1 MESGEKM
8 AGPEKVLPNGLI
20 LLSLEREWKEPL
32 DFFAS
37 ISVHVIFTGVRQSPE
52 ARSFLS
58 IRSPPPLPLPP
69 FECGSGAPPNYV
81 RSKLSTCAPVRSNSI
96 DFSRAVVPSLALALA
111 STPLS
116 TSKPYFIS
124 TMIDDDDDD
133 DDDRASSARLS
144 TADDGGG
151 CGGRGDDD
159 GDDDDDDDDWHH
171 PEALV
176 VWIRAEARSG

>member
-1 MESGEKM
+1 MLYSRGYGKPPKRMESSR
-8 AGPEKVLPNGLI
+8 I
-20 LLSLEREWKEPL
+20 
-32 DFFAS
+32 
-37 ISVHVIFTGVRQSPE
+37 I

-151 CGGRGDDD
+151 CGGRDDDD
-159 GDDDDDDDDWHH
+159 GDDDDNDDDWHH